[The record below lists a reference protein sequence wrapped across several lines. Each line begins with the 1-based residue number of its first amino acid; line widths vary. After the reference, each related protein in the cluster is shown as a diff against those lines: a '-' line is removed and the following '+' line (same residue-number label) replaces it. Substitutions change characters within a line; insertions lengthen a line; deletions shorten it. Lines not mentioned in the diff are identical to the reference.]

1 MAGPHRQHPE
11 HRHRRPQRGDTEA
24 GHDPTGGA
32 HGEEPAGPDAA
43 PDAVRG
49 LSVAQNGYQL
59 EALSAPRRVGQDGTL
74 TFRLTGPDGRP
85 VTDYTTAHDKDL
97 HLIVV
102 RTDGTRFRH
111 VHPTMDGEGTWSLPW
126 RWTVAGSYRVFAD
139 FVPAATGETLTL
151 TSTVEVA
158 GTVQPAPLGPDRTRT
173 AVDGFTVTVDGA
185 PVTGGSAELRFTVT
199 RDGTPVPLQPF
210 LGAAGHLVALRTGDL
225 AYLHVHPMDDSAG
238 RSPSDPQVVFTA
250 EAPTPGRYL
259 LYLDFQVDG
268 QVHTATFTTTAR

>member
-185 PVTGGSAELRFTVT
+185 PVTGGSAELRFNGHPG
-199 RDGTPVPLQPF
+199 RDT
-210 LGAAGHLVALRTGDL
+210 GAAAALPRGGRTSS
-225 AYLHVHPMDDSAG
+225 SA
-238 RSPSDPQVVFTA
+238 A
-250 EAPTPGRYL
+250 
-259 LYLDFQVDG
+259 DG
-268 QVHTATFTTTAR
+268 